1 MDAGSV
7 RRWQPRASYTSN
19 LDDDDVKFTGLVSNS
34 GRIWPEI
41 HALSELFDFYPSLST
56 RSLAVRYSSVVG
68 VAREGLF
75 EYWFHFKSVSRRE
88 RLTFQH
94 LNQLTVSRDYVL
106 QNDDRFNDFYSIM
119 EVAVTEAL
127 EKSQGD
133 QPLANK

>member
-7 RRWQPRASYTSN
+7 TMAAAGKLH

-133 QPLANK
+133 QPIANK